1 MAQCQIRGGV
11 HQRLPKRGRRS
22 EQLASVL
29 HVLQSRADSSS
40 VGLSNASAGVY
51 EQIRRV
57 FSNGCVLSYFRPKT
71 VLTFGTTIAYAR
83 VSKNLSHI
91 HHFGTLTSDRFRTS
105 KTVPKR
111 SSKKVLKPD
120 SIQFILHNP
129 IHSKFVRITCSNL
142 ADSANC
148 SLSFAVSSFILSSKS
163 SSSPSIS
170 SNPTY
175 RPGVSTKP

>member
-11 HQRLPKRGRRS
+11 HQRLPKRCRRS

-71 VLTFGTTIAYAR
+71 VLTFGTTILTQCYFEMHL
-83 VSKNLSHI
+83 LS
-91 HHFGTLTSDRFRTS
+91 
-105 KTVPKR
+105 
-111 SSKKVLKPD
+111 
-120 SIQFILHNP
+120 P
-129 IHSKFVRITCSNL
+129 IAPHTISNL
-142 ADSANC
+142 
-148 SLSFAVSSFILSSKS
+148 V
-163 SSSPSIS
+163 
-170 SNPTY
+170 
-175 RPGVSTKP
+175 VH